1 MYFELEDFRPDTPR
15 SPAVISRREGVLLSI
30 ITHLVAVV
38 VYLVLPKGFFDPV
51 LQPFVPNPQEQIRYV
66 HVAPAVDRAAQPK
79 LEAEHSDLDRRSTTR
94 ERAPKPENTTP
105 YSRGDSPDKVEG
117 ARPERA
123 AGPESVQ
130 PPAPPSASPPV
141 VQDLSTA
148 KVLPEVQQAPKTA
161 TNGGLGDRL
170 RNLHSFL
177 ERQNLDNDKGGQ
189 TTQAPDIQFDSKGVE
204 FGPWLRR
211 FRAQVMS
218 NWLVPDTAMF
228 LHGHVI
234 LQFYVH
240 KDGSIS
246 DLKVVKP
253 STVESFTTAAFNAMK
268 RTQSTRTLPLPPE
281 YPSDKILF
289 TVTFFYNER

>member
-15 SPAVISRREGVLLSI
+15 SPSVISVREGVLLSVI
-30 ITHLVAVV
+30 AHLVAVV

-51 LQPFVPNPQEQIRYV
+51 LRPFVPQPQDQIRYV
-66 HVAPAVDRAAQPK
+66 HMAPAVDRSATPK
-79 LEAEHSDLDRRSTTR
+79 LEAEHSDMDRRSTTR
-94 ERAPKPENTTP
+94 EVAPKPENPVP
-105 YSRGDSPDKVEG
+105 YSRGDTPDKVEG

-123 AGPESVQ
+123 AGPESKQ
-130 PPAPPSASPPV
+130 PASPTASAPV
-141 VQDLSTA
+141 IQDLAA
-148 KVLPEVQQAPKTA
+148 KALPDIQTPKA
-161 TNGGLGDRL
+161 AANGGLGDRL

-189 TTQAPDIQFDSKGVE
+189 TAQAPDIQFDSKGVE

-218 NWLVPDTAMF
+218 NWLVPETAMF
-228 LHGHVI
+228 LHGHVV

-240 KDGSIS
+240 KDGSITE
-246 DLKVVKP
+246 LKVVKP
-253 STVESFTTAAFNAMK
+253 STVDSFTTAAFNAMK
-268 RTQSTRTLPLPPE
+268 TTQQYRTLPLPPE
-281 YPSDKILF
+281 YPTDKILF